1 MSPNSLDIVG
11 SSRTDTG
18 VHALGNTAH
27 VDILK
32 TDKSNHQVP
41 IHGSIYTATLKALV
55 IHTHTHT
62 HTLSL
67 SLSLSLS
74 LFYSLSQSLT
84 HREESEKEVGEN
96 RKKED
101 GKNKLK
107 VVSLEI
113 PIHWIC

>member
-55 IHTHTHT
+55 IHTHTH
-62 HTLSL
+62 

-113 PIHWIC
+113 PIHWIR